1 MLARVTAKVRQFSR
15 CRSEEAAA
23 ARFFRND
30 RVNVEEILATAS
42 AQTGNACAGRHVLLI
57 EDTSEINYE
66 SKKGRKRGL
75 GQVGNGADVGLFVH
89 PALAL
94 DAKDGSVLGLGWATI
109 WRRRKTKSPDYSRL
123 PIEAKESH
131 RWITTAQMACQRL
144 NQASSITVVADREAD
159 IYEVFARIP
168 DKRVQLLIRAS
179 FDRALADCDERM
191 LERIGAVRP
200 AGRISFEMPARA
212 GRSGRTVAAAVKFAG
227 VTIRKPKN
235 STGKGDPEAI
245 TLNLVQ
251 VSEVDPPS
259 AEDAVEWT
267 LLTTHE
273 IASLTDALRL
283 VEHYR
288 LRWTIEQLFRTIK
301 SQGVD
306 IEESFLRDGEALEK
320 LAAVALIIATKTLQ
334 LVHARDER
342 GHKYPATRVFAPD
355 DLAVLVHIIAHL
367 EGKTAR
373 QKNPHPP
380 QTLAWASWA
389 IARLGGWN
397 GYKSERPP
405 GPITFCQGLARFS
418 AMAEGFRL
426 AANFTS

>member
-1 MLARVTAKVRQFSR
+1 
-15 CRSEEAAA
+15 
-23 ARFFRND
+23 
-30 RVNVEEILATAS
+30 
-42 AQTGNACAGRHVLLI
+42 
-57 EDTSEINYE
+57 
-66 SKKGRKRGL
+66 
-75 GQVGNGADVGLFVH
+75 
-89 PALAL
+89 L
-94 DAKDGSVLGLGWATI
+94 DAQDGSVLGLGWAAI

-144 NQASSITVVADREAD
+144 SQASSLTLIADREAD
-159 IYEVFARIP
+159 IYEVFARVP

-200 AGRISFEMPARA
+200 AGRVNFEMQARA
-212 GRSGRTVAAAVKFAG
+212 GRPARVVAAAVKFAG

-235 STGKGDPEAI
+235 STGKDDPEAI

-259 AEDAVEWT
+259 PEDTVEWT

-273 IASLTDALRL
+273 VASLTDALRL

-301 SQGVD
+301 SQGID

-320 LAAVALIIATKTLQ
+320 LAAVALIVATKALQ

-342 GHKYPATRVFAPD
+342 GHQYPATRVFAPD
-355 DLAVLVHIIAHL
+355 DLAILIRIIAHL
-367 EGKTAR
+367 EGKTTR

-380 QTLAWASWA
+380 QTLAWASWG
-389 IARLGGWN
+389 IARLGGWK

-426 AANFTS
+426 AANLPT